1 MTVNDSYDILW
12 QIYEKEQLEFMSNQE
27 EKDVPTSDEAIQE
40 EVVETQ
46 AVETEIE
53 EEIDEV
59 TALKNEVAALNDKYA
74 RVHADFENIKKRLE
88 REKYQALEYANEKF
102 AKDIIPVLDALDGA
116 IKAKAVEADAETLLE
131 KVSEGVA
138 LTMKQFLSVLE
149 KHGVTVVSED
159 APFDPNVHHAVQQVD
174 SPDHESGE
182 IVSTFQK
189 GYKYKERTLRDA
201 MVVIA
206 N

>member
-1 MTVNDSYDILW
+1 
-12 QIYEKEQLEFMSNQE
+12 MSQE
-27 EKDVPTSDEAIQE
+27 ERENVENLDADNEEIEAQE
-40 EVVETQ
+40 EASE
-46 AVETEIE
+46 
-53 EEIDEV
+53 EV
-59 TALKNEVAALNDKYA
+59 TEENELETLKAALAASEDRYH

-88 REKYQALEYANEKF
+88 KEKYQALEYSNEKF
-102 AKDIIPVLDALDGA
+102 AKDLIPVIDALEGA
-116 IKAKAVEADAETLLE
+116 IKAKDSDADPQVLLE
-131 KVSEGVA
+131 KVSEGVE

-149 KHGVTVVSED
+149 KHGVTPVSED
-159 APFDPNVHHAVQQVD
+159 EAFDPNVHHAVQQVD
-174 SPDHESGE
+174 SPDHESGQ

>member
-1 MTVNDSYDILW
+1 MSKEE
-12 QIYEKEQLEFMSNQE
+12 EKEATSSDATTAE
-27 EKDVPTSDEAIQE
+27 EA
-40 EVVETQ
+40 VETQ
-46 AVETEIE
+46 EVEA

-59 TALKNEVAALNDKYA
+59 TALKNEVAALKDKYA

-116 IKAKAVEADAETLLE
+116 IKAKDMDADPETLLE

-138 LTMKQFLSVLE
+138 LTMKQFLSVME
-149 KHGVTVVSED
+149 KHGVTPVSED
-159 APFDPNVHHAVQQVD
+159 EPFDPNVHHAVQQVD

-189 GYKYKERTLRDA
+189 GYRYKERTLRDA

>member
-1 MTVNDSYDILW
+1 MSEEQKKEETQSVEEEL
-12 QIYEKEQLEFMSNQE
+12 EEQLEAHE
-27 EKDVPTSDEAIQE
+27 ES
-40 EVVETQ
+40 
-46 AVETEIE
+46 EIE
-53 EEIDEV
+53 EVEDELVTLQNEV
-59 TALKNEVAALNDKYA
+59 TALQDKYA
-74 RVHADFENIKKRLE
+74 RVHADFDNIKKRLE
-88 REKYQALEYANEKF
+88 REKYQALDYANEKF

-116 IKAKAVEADAETLLE
+116 IKAKDMEADAEVLLE

-149 KHGVTVVSED
+149 KHDVTAVDED
-159 APFDPNVHHAVQQVD
+159 EPFDPNVHHAVQQVD
-174 SPDHESGE
+174 SEEHESGQ

>member
-1 MTVNDSYDILW
+1 LTVNDSYDILW

>member
-1 MTVNDSYDILW
+1 
-12 QIYEKEQLEFMSNQE
+12 MSQE
-27 EKDVPTSDEAIQE
+27 EHENAENLDAENEEIEAQE
-40 EVVETQ
+40 EASE
-46 AVETEIE
+46 
-53 EEIDEV
+53 EV
-59 TALKNEVAALNDKYA
+59 TEENELETLKAALAASEDRYH

-88 REKYQALEYANEKF
+88 KEKYQALEYSNEKF
-102 AKDIIPVLDALDGA
+102 AKDLIPVIDALEGA
-116 IKAKAVEADAETLLE
+116 IKAKDSDADPQVLLE
-131 KVSEGVA
+131 KVSEGVE

-149 KHGVTVVSED
+149 KHGVTPVSED
-159 APFDPNVHHAVQQVD
+159 EEFDPNVHHAVQQVD
-174 SPDHESGE
+174 SPDHESGQ

>member
-1 MTVNDSYDILW
+1 L
-12 QIYEKEQLEFMSNQE
+12 EK
-27 EKDVPTSDEAIQE
+27 
-40 EVVETQ
+40 
-46 AVETEIE
+46 
-53 EEIDEV
+53 
-59 TALKNEVAALNDKYA
+59 
-74 RVHADFENIKKRLE
+74 
-88 REKYQALEYANEKF
+88 EKYQALEYSNEKF
-102 AKDIIPVLDALDGA
+102 AKDLIPVIDALEGA
-116 IKAKAVEADAETLLE
+116 IKAKDADAEPASLLE
-131 KVSEGVA
+131 KVSEGVE

-149 KHGVTVVSED
+149 KHGVTPVCED
-159 APFDPNVHHAVQQVD
+159 EPFDPNIHNAVQQVE